1 MKSLLPPE
9 TKFVDTLIPASELSE
24 ILGTNLQTIHKLGR
38 EGILTRHE
46 SGGKKLYRL
55 GEAIR
60 DYLKWLETRNQSPG
74 QILALKRARLVEIQI
89 AKEEKVLVSAVEIQ
103 TQWTAKLTTIRQ
115 ILLSIP
121 ARVGENLPH
130 LTQADIQELDRQV
143 RNALTDASET

>member
-1 MKSLLPPE
+1 M
-9 TKFVDTLIPASELSE
+9 
-24 ILGTNLQTIHKLGR
+24 
-38 EGILTRHE
+38 
-46 SGGKKLYRL
+46 